1 LAVRHL
7 IKHPARLVPLS
18 FLATIAIGTI
28 LLMLPVSRTGPD
40 GAPFMTALFTATSAV
55 CVTGL
60 IVVDTPIYWAGF
72 GQGVILALIQVG
84 GFGIMTG
91 STLLGLLISRRLRL
105 RSRLL
110 VQTETP
116 SMALGDVAG
125 VLRLV
130 LLVTVAVELATA
142 AILTVHLRFG
152 HEQEWGAAVWSG
164 VFHAISAFNNA
175 GFSIYSDSL
184 MGFAVDPWFVIPVMI
199 AVVLGG
205 LGFPVLYE
213 IYRNPERGERWSVH
227 TKITLLGTGTLLLGG
242 LIAFLALEW
251 SNPETLGPLEVSG
264 KVLNAMFHSVMTRTA
279 GFNAVDIGLMR
290 PETLAVSDALMLI
303 GGGSASTAGGIK
315 VTTFFLLGY
324 VVYAEI
330 RGEPD
335 VSVFR
340 RRLPADIQR
349 QALTVVLLAVGLVA
363 VATLILLTL
372 TRFPLDV
379 VLFEAVSAF
388 ATVGLSTGITD
399 DLPPVGQLVIICLM
413 FVGRVGPITAA
424 TALALRR
431 KQTPFRYP
439 EERPIVG

>member
-1 LAVRHL
+1 
-7 IKHPARLVPLS
+7 
-18 FLATIAIGTI
+18 
-28 LLMLPVSRTGPD
+28 M
-40 GAPFMTALFTATSAV
+40 
-55 CVTGL
+55 
-60 IVVDTPIYWAGF
+60 VDTPTYWTGF
-72 GQGVILALIQVG
+72 GQAVILALIQVG

-105 RSRLL
+105 TSRLL

-130 LLVTVAVELATA
+130 FLVTVGVELVTATILSLHLHLKYGQGWGT
-142 AILTVHLRFG
+142 AI
-152 HEQEWGAAVWSG
+152 WSG

-184 MGFAVDPWFVIPVMI
+184 IGFAVDPLFLVPIMI

-213 IYRNPERGERWSVH
+213 LYRKPGWPGRWSVH
-227 TKITLLGTGTLLLGG
+227 TKITLFVTAMLLVGG
-242 LIAFLALEW
+242 AAAFLAFEW
-251 SNPETLGPLEVSG
+251 SNPGTFGPLGWGG
-264 KVLNAMFHSVMTRTA
+264 KVLGAMFHSVMTRTA

-290 PETLAVSDALMLI
+290 PETLAVSDVLMLI

-315 VTTFFLLGY
+315 VTTFFLLG
-324 VVYAEI
+324 VVVFAEI

-340 RRLPADIQR
+340 RRLPADVQR
-349 QALTVVLLAVGLVA
+349 QALTVVLLAVGLV
-363 VATLILLTL
+363 VLATLVLLTV
-372 TRFPLDV
+372 TNFTLDV
-379 VLFEAVSAF
+379 VLFEAISAF

-399 DLPPVGQLVIICLM
+399 DLPPIGQLVLVALM
-413 FVGRVGPITAA
+413 FIGRVGTITAA
-424 TALALRR
+424 AALALRSR
-431 KQTPFRYP
+431 QTPFRYP

>member
-1 LAVRHL
+1 
-7 IKHPARLVPLS
+7 VPLS
-18 FLATIAIGTI
+18 FLAAIVIGT
-28 LLMLPVSRTGPD
+28 LLLVLPVSRAGPD
-40 GAPFMTALFTATSAV
+40 TAPVLTALFTATSAV

-60 IVVDTPIYWAGF
+60 IVVDTPTYWSGF
-72 GQGVILALIQVG
+72 GQGVILALIQIG

-105 RSRLL
+105 TSRLI
-110 VQTETP
+110 VQAETP

-130 LLVTVAVELATA
+130 LLVTVGVELATA
-142 AILTVHLRFG
+142 AILTLHLRFSHG
-152 HEQEWGAAVWSG
+152 QPWDAATWSG
-164 VFHAISAFNNA
+164 LFHAISAFNNA

-184 MGFAVDPWFVIPVMI
+184 IGFAVDPLFIGPIMVG
-199 AVVLGG
+199 VVLGG

-213 IYRNPERGERWSVH
+213 LYRKPIGPGRWSVH
-227 TKITLLGTGTLLLGG
+227 TKITLLGTAVLLVGG
-242 LIAFLALEW
+242 LIAVLAFEW
-251 SNPETLGPLEVSG
+251 SNPGTLGPLDLTG
-264 KVLNAMFHSVMTRTA
+264 KLLGAMFHSVMTRTA

-324 VVYAEI
+324 VVWAEI

-335 VSVFR
+335 VSVFG

-363 VATLILLTL
+363 VASLILLTV
-372 TRFPLDV
+372 TNFSLDV
-379 VLFEAVSAF
+379 ILFETVSAF

-399 DLPPVGQLVIICLM
+399 DLPPTGQLVIVLLM
-413 FVGRVGPITAA
+413 FVGRVGTITAA
-424 TALALRR
+424 AALALRR
-431 KQTPFRYP
+431 RQRPFRYP